1 MFRKD
6 KVPPP
11 TGGKIENVLGPNTT
25 VTGTLKSDGNSRID
39 GVYKGRIEIAGN
51 LIVGPSARVLADI
64 VANTVQVWGAVRG
77 DIRAQGRL
85 EILPSGRVWGNVQVS
100 ALSID
105 EGGVY
110 RGVCTI
116 SGEDVEPLALPELEA
131 GEPQP
136 GPVRALPGEA
146 ESKTAG

>member
-1 MFRKD
+1 M
-6 KVPPP
+6 
-11 TGGKIENVLGPNTT
+11 GGKIENVLGSTT
-25 VTGTLKSDGNSRID
+25 SVNGTLKSDGNTRVD
-39 GVYKGRIEIAGN
+39 GTFQGRIEIAGN

-85 EILPSGRVWGNVQVS
+85 EILPSGRVWGNVQVN

-116 SGEDVEPLALPELEA
+116 AGEDLEPLTLPEPAMPELTSGEAQADPEEGA
-131 GEPQP
+131 TQ
-136 GPVRALPGEA
+136 
-146 ESKTAG
+146 TAD